1 MYQRIYV
8 RERYICEYADG
19 GWGKSLIFQMVSF
32 IEIWLAT
39 FSDNETFR
47 KILYFW

>member
-1 MYQRIYV
+1 MLGRDIYV
-8 RERYICEYADG
+8 NMLT
-19 GWGKSLIFQMVSF
+19 GWGESLIFQMVSF
-32 IEIWLAT
+32 IEMWLAT